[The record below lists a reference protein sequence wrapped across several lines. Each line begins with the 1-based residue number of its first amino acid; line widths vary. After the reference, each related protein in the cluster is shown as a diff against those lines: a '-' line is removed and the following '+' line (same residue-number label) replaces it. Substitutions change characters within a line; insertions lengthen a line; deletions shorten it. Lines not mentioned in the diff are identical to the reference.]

1 MASELES
8 ASVDQLSGLGCTVTI
23 VNGQYDQM
31 RLGAVAEAS
40 QMPLET

>member
-1 MASELES
+1 M
-8 ASVDQLSGLGCTVTI
+8 DQVAGLGCLVTI

-40 QMPLET
+40 QMHLET